1 MVNDTLKW
9 SIGRGILRMKC
20 SLNECFVS
28 LYLELG
34 VMVVKKMVDSSCII
48 FLCIQW
54 IDMEHRRS
62 ASRMKD

>member
-1 MVNDTLKW
+1 
-9 SIGRGILRMKC
+9 MKC

-34 VMVVKKMVDSSCII
+34 VMVVKKMVDSSFII
-48 FLCIQW
+48 CLCIQW